1 MTQIEFLEA
10 LKDALQREEDLS
22 LDMAL
27 ADLEEWDSL
36 AIISL
41 ISLFDAQLGRKVS
54 GNDLRGAV
62 SVRDLLRLAKLEG

>member
-1 MTQIEFLEA
+1 MTQNEFLEA

-62 SVRDLLRLAKLEG
+62 FVRDLVRLAGLEA